1 MGGVSSRGGG
11 RSITFNTGRGARF
24 YTLPLSGNAKYQ
36 RNQRPRPPP
45 GQQEPVWEAPPHWL
59 WRIHSELAKA
69 VKNAEAAPAP
79 AQASEPPEADPR
91 AWMKSHLYWVAQ
103 TSSDLHLRRDFPRY
117 KTMLDGWDS
126 QSLSWQANKAAM
138 AEHFG
143 VTTKDLRREWGEV
156 KRLSPEEQ
164 GSRAQP

>member
-1 MGGVSSRGGG
+1 MGGPVHNVRY
-11 RSITFNTGRGARF
+11 GAGYHIPHIPALRKC
-24 YTLPLSGNAKYQ
+24 YGQKH
-36 RNQRPRPPP
+36 PRPPP
-45 GQQEPVWEAPPHWL
+45 PPLARTTPSGIHPIHWL
-59 WRIHSELAKA
+59 WRIHSEPAKA

-143 VTTKDLRREWGEV
+143 VTTKDLRREWGEL

>member
-1 MGGVSSRGGG
+1 M
-11 RSITFNTGRGARF
+11 
-24 YTLPLSGNAKYQ
+24 
-36 RNQRPRPPP
+36 
-45 GQQEPVWEAPPHWL
+45 
-59 WRIHSELAKA
+59 
-69 VKNAEAAPAP
+69 AEAAHAP
-79 AQASEPPEADPR
+79 AQASEPAEALPR
-91 AWMKSHLYWVAQ
+91 ARMKPHLLRMAQ
-103 TSSDLHLRRDFPRY
+103 TSIDLQLHRDFPRY
-117 KTMLDGWDS
+117 KTMLGGWDS

>member
-1 MGGVSSRGGG
+1 MATSPTIG
-11 RSITFNTGRGARF
+11 
-24 YTLPLSGNAKYQ
+24 SG
-36 RNQRPRPPP
+36 
-45 GQQEPVWEAPPHWL
+45 EF
-59 WRIHSELAKA
+59 ILAKA

-143 VTTKDLRREWGEV
+143 VTTKDLRREWDAAEQAI
-156 KRLSPEEQ
+156 LEEQ
-164 GSRAQP
+164 GSRAQPRPDEQAQQGPSDQALALWKVSPSVKTIRCLLI

>member
-1 MGGVSSRGGG
+1 MGPASYWPINS
-11 RSITFNTGRGARF
+11 
-24 YTLPLSGNAKYQ
+24 
-36 RNQRPRPPP
+36 
-45 GQQEPVWEAPPHWL
+45 EP
-59 WRIHSELAKA
+59 AKA

>member
-1 MGGVSSRGGG
+1 M
-11 RSITFNTGRGARF
+11 
-24 YTLPLSGNAKYQ
+24 L
-36 RNQRPRPPP
+36 RPKAPPP
-45 GQQEPVWEAPPHWL
+45 PSSAPRQDDSKWDSSHWL
-59 WRIHSELAKA
+59 SWPIHSQTAKA

-143 VTTKDLRREWGEV
+143 VTTKDLRREWGEG

-164 GSRAQP
+164 GSLV

>member
-1 MGGVSSRGGG
+1 MLNTKETSAPGPHLASKSR
-11 RSITFNTGRGARF
+11 
-24 YTLPLSGNAKYQ
+24 SGIH
-36 RNQRPRPPP
+36 PI
-45 GQQEPVWEAPPHWL
+45 HWL
-59 WRIHSELAKA
+59 WRIHSEPAKA

-143 VTTKDLRREWGEV
+143 VTTKDLRREWDAAEQAV
-156 KRLSPEEQ
+156 PEEQ
-164 GSRAQP
+164 GSREFSRDLTNVFT

>member
-1 MGGVSSRGGG
+1 MLNTKEISAPCPHLISKSRSG
-11 RSITFNTGRGARF
+11 RLHPIG
-24 YTLPLSGNAKYQ
+24 SGKFILNWQKA
-36 RNQRPRPPP
+36 
-45 GQQEPVWEAPPHWL
+45 
-59 WRIHSELAKA
+59 LAMS
-69 VKNAEAAPAP
+69 EAAPAP